1 MKNEYE
7 KCIFLCKSCY
17 LLKHRMNSFMD
28 GIKETNHLDV
38 FNIILFPRKK
48 THTGMFVYGW
58 IYEIHALM
66 IFKATD
72 SKSNV
77 FNWPVMGQSQIL
89 TDITYMEERD
99 ECMAM
104 KKKPFHICTKQLM
117 CIALNW
123 CYLSRG
129 ENCRFVHQISYF

>member
-1 MKNEYE
+1 M
-7 KCIFLCKSCY
+7 L
-17 LLKHRMNSFMD
+17 
-28 GIKETNHLDV
+28 
-38 FNIILFPRKK
+38 
-48 THTGMFVYGW
+48 VYGW

-104 KKKPFHICTKQLM
+104 KKNRFISAQNSWCALPWIDVICHEVKIVALFIKFHIFSASSFYA
-117 CIALNW
+117 I
-123 CYLSRG
+123 
-129 ENCRFVHQISYF
+129 